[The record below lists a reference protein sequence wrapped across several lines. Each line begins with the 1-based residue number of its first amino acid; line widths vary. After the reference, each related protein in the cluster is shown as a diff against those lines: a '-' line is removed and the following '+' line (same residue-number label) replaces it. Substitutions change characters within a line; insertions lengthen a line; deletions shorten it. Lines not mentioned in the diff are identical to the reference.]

1 MKKQFNLEQF
11 LVRVRTVCRYVQGF
25 SLVLIGFSCFGLVVL
40 GCIDLYHCC
49 KERKHPEE
57 EVIVEVVEEQP
68 QVEEIVEIEIP
79 PTREQIMFEDF
90 EALTKIEDKKD
101 WYLAYKGFLEDYP
114 EFDRGS
120 SLYDR
125 YNDEEI
131 YMMQRVIE
139 TEVYGCDFDAKA
151 NVASVILNRIEGD
164 NNFPDDAITVCTA
177 PGQFVYSRK
186 QISEDTKLALEY
198 AAEIEDTTNGALYF
212 NSMAPMDSWNGRT
225 RIFTDHVGHSF
236 Y

>member
-1 MKKQFNLEQF
+1 MKRIEKFNLVLHEIQSILTIIFLFLGGLFFTLEITMLIQMDKQEQPI
-11 LVRVRTVCRYVQGF
+11 VMDET
-25 SLVLIGFSCFGLVVL
+25 
-40 GCIDLYHCC
+40 
-49 KERKHPEE
+49 E
-57 EVIVEVVEEQP
+57 EVI
-68 QVEEIVEIEIP
+68 EEIVVDEPVVVNIP
-79 PTREQIMFEDF
+79 PTREELMFEDF
-90 EALTKIEDKKD
+90 EALTQIEDKKD

-177 PGQFVYSRK
+177 PGQFVYTRK
-186 QISEDTKLALEY
+186 QISEDTQLALEY

-212 NSMAPMDSWNGRT
+212 NSMEPMDSWNGRT

>member
-1 MKKQFNLEQF
+1 MDKFNKVCRILFIVFFSVWLISDLSLHIITIVENQQEKKQIE
-11 LVRVRTVCRYVQGF
+11 
-25 SLVLIGFSCFGLVVL
+25 I
-40 GCIDLYHCC
+40 
-49 KERKHPEE
+49 
-57 EVIVEVVEEQP
+57 VEEQP
-68 QVEEIVEIEIP
+68 EVIEEIIIEEPIVVEVP
-79 PTREQIMFEDF
+79 PTREQLMFEDF
-90 EALTKIEDKKD
+90 EALSKIEDKKD

-120 SLYDR
+120 TLYDR

-177 PGQFVYSRK
+177 LNQFVYSRK

-212 NSMAPMDSWNGRT
+212 NSMEPMDSWNGRT

>member
-1 MKKQFNLEQF
+1 MKRIEKFNLVLHEIQSILTIIFLFLGGLFFTLEITMLIQMDKQEQPI
-11 LVRVRTVCRYVQGF
+11 V
-25 SLVLIGFSCFGLVVL
+25 
-40 GCIDLYHCC
+40 ID
-49 KERKHPEE
+49 EAE
-57 EVIVEVVEEQP
+57 EVI
-68 QVEEIVEIEIP
+68 EEIVVDEPVVVNIP
-79 PTREQIMFEDF
+79 PTREELMFEDF
-90 EALTKIEDKKD
+90 EALTQIEDKKD

-139 TEVYGCDFDAKA
+139 TEVYGCDFDAKT

-177 PGQFVYSRK
+177 PGQFVYTRK

-212 NSMAPMDSWNGRT
+212 NSMEPMDSWNGRT

>member
-1 MKKQFNLEQF
+1 MDKRNKVFSILLFVFCCMFLFSNIALNIITIVETQQKKEQAEI
-11 LVRVRTVCRYVQGF
+11 VEEQSTP
-25 SLVLIGFSCFGLVVL
+25 I
-40 GCIDLYHCC
+40 
-49 KERKHPEE
+49 E
-57 EVIVEVVEEQP
+57 EVIIEEPIIIEV
-68 QVEEIVEIEIP
+68 P
-79 PTREQIMFEDF
+79 PTREQLMFEDF

-125 YNDEEI
+125 YTDEEI

-164 NNFPDDAITVCTA
+164 NNFPNDAITVCTA
-177 PGQFVYSRK
+177 PGQFAYSRK

-212 NSMAPMDSWNGRT
+212 NSMEPMDSWNGRT

>member
-1 MKKQFNLEQF
+1 MQKVNDVLREAQQILLIIF
-11 LVRVRTVCRYVQGF
+11 LSFGCAFFVCGMATMLTKVP
-25 SLVLIGFSCFGLVVL
+25 SS
-40 GCIDLYHCC
+40 
-49 KERKHPEE
+49 KEREIVEKEE
-57 EVIVEVVEEQP
+57 PVIEEIIIEEPIIVEVP
-68 QVEEIVEIEIP
+68 K
-79 PTREQIMFEDF
+79 TREAIMFEEFD
-90 EALTKIEDKKD
+90 ALSKIEDKKE
-101 WYLAYKGFLEDYP
+101 WYLAYKGFIEDYP

-120 SLYDR
+120 TLYDR
-125 YNDEEI
+125 YNEDEI
-131 YMMQRVIE
+131 YAMQRVIE

-177 PGQFVYSRK
+177 PGQFVYTRK

-198 AAEIEDTTNGALYF
+198 AAEIEDTTNGALFF
-212 NSMAPMDSWNGRT
+212 NSMEPMDSWNGRT

>member
-1 MKKQFNLEQF
+1 MDKFNKVCRTLFIVFFSMWLVSDLSLHIITIVENQQEKKQIE
-11 LVRVRTVCRYVQGF
+11 
-25 SLVLIGFSCFGLVVL
+25 I
-40 GCIDLYHCC
+40 I
-49 KERKHPEE
+49 
-57 EVIVEVVEEQP
+57 EEQP
-68 QVEEIVEIEIP
+68 EVIEEIIIEEPIVVEVP
-79 PTREQIMFEDF
+79 PTREQLMFEDF
-90 EALTKIEDKKD
+90 EALSKIEDKKD

-120 SLYDR
+120 TLYDR

-164 NNFPDDAITVCTA
+164 NNFPNDAITVCTA

-212 NSMAPMDSWNGRT
+212 NSMEPMDSWNGRT

>member
-1 MKKQFNLEQF
+1 MNKLNNVCKILIIVF
-11 LVRVRTVCRYVQGF
+11 LF
-25 SLVLIGFSCFGLVVL
+25 MLITADVVL
-40 GCIDLYHCC
+40 RTISIIEMIQK
-49 KERKHPEE
+49 KEQ
-57 EVIVEVVEEQP
+57 VEVVEEQP
-68 QVEEIVEIEIP
+68 VVEEIIIEEPIVVEVP
-79 PTREQIMFEDF
+79 PTREQLMFEDF
-90 EALTKIEDKKD
+90 EALTQIEDKKD

-120 SLYDR
+120 TLYDR

-177 PGQFVYSRK
+177 PGQFVYTRK

>member
-1 MKKQFNLEQF
+1 MQKINEVFHAVQQVLVIIF
-11 LVRVRTVCRYVQGF
+11 LSFGCGF
-25 SLVLIGFSCFGLVVL
+25 FLCGMIVMFSKVPSYTERE
-40 GCIDLYHCC
+40 I
-49 KERKHPEE
+49 KEKEE
-57 EVIVEVVEEQP
+57 PIIEEIIIEEPVVVE
-68 QVEEIVEIEIP
+68 IP
-79 PTREQIMFEDF
+79 KTREEIMFEEFD
-90 EALTKIEDKKD
+90 ALSKIEDKKE
-101 WYLAYKGFLEDYP
+101 WYLAYKGFIEDYP

-120 SLYDR
+120 TLYDR
-125 YNDEEI
+125 YNEDEI
-131 YMMQRVIE
+131 YAMQRVIE

-164 NNFPDDAITVCTA
+164 NNFPNDAITVCTS
-177 PGQFVYSRK
+177 PGQFVYTRK

-212 NSMAPMDSWNGRT
+212 NSMTPMDSWNGRT

>member
-1 MKKQFNLEQF
+1 MDKHNKVFNILLSVFVCMLLFSSIALNIITIVETKQKNEQAEI
-11 LVRVRTVCRYVQGF
+11 VEEQSTPV
-25 SLVLIGFSCFGLVVL
+25 
-40 GCIDLYHCC
+40 
-49 KERKHPEE
+49 E
-57 EVIVEVVEEQP
+57 EVIIEEPIIIEV
-68 QVEEIVEIEIP
+68 P
-79 PTREQIMFEDF
+79 PTREQLMFEDF

-125 YNDEEI
+125 YTDEEI

-164 NNFPDDAITVCTA
+164 NNFPNDAITVCTA

>member
-1 MKKQFNLEQF
+1 MSTWEKICDRLD
-11 LVRVRTVCRYVQGF
+11 TMMP
-25 SLVLIGFSCFGLVVL
+25 IMVL
-40 GCIDLYHCC
+40 GMVILISMFISYCVVTSVENHRQQ
-49 KERKHPEE
+49 KQSQREVKE
-57 EVIVEVVEEQP
+57 EVIEEIIIEEPVVVE
-68 QVEEIVEIEIP
+68 IP
-79 PTREQIMFEDF
+79 KTREEIMFEEFD
-90 EALTKIEDKKD
+90 ALSKIEDKKE

-120 SLYDR
+120 TLYDR
-125 YNDEEI
+125 YNDDEI
-131 YMMQRVIE
+131 YAMQRVIE

-164 NNFPDDAITVCTA
+164 NAFPDDAITVCTA

-212 NSMAPMDSWNGRT
+212 NSMSPMDSWNGRT

>member
-1 MKKQFNLEQF
+1 MDKHNKVFNILLSVFVCMLLFSSIALNIITIVETKQKKEQAEI
-11 LVRVRTVCRYVQGF
+11 VEEQSTP
-25 SLVLIGFSCFGLVVL
+25 I
-40 GCIDLYHCC
+40 
-49 KERKHPEE
+49 E
-57 EVIVEVVEEQP
+57 EVIIEEPIIIEV
-68 QVEEIVEIEIP
+68 P
-79 PTREQIMFEDF
+79 PTREQLMFEDF

-125 YNDEEI
+125 YTDEEI

-164 NNFPDDAITVCTA
+164 NNFPNDAITVCTA